1 MSFIPQDKKK
11 QLDTLIINHKIHQ
24 DEINVLTILLNK
36 QYEIC
41 SYVLQELKDH
51 DQKISCWAW
60 YIFPTWRDGRSDPLK
75 TYITDDTAP
84 ILLELAPQG
93 QHGWRSCLEKIIE
106 LTENNNNK
114 LLKILPGIDIPR
126 VYEFIIFW
134 NSIPNKLKWLE
145 NVLIKL
151 NKFFNDDD
159 IKKYVNLDTIDNVK
173 KQQQSRERERESK
186 REQQRQKKT
195 VTDPPVTVL
204 PITAIISPTNKIKQL
219 KILIDEHFTKINNL
233 IK

>member
-41 SYVLQELKDH
+41 SYVLQELIDH

-60 YIFPTWRDGRSDPLK
+60 YIFPTWRDGRSDKLH
-75 TYITDDTAP
+75 TYLTIETAQ
-84 ILLELAPQG
+84 ILLLLAPDE
-93 QHGWRSCLEKIIE
+93 WKLCLEKIIN
-106 LTENNNNK
+106 LTSTKNNK

-145 NVLIKL
+145 NVLIEL

-195 VTDPPVTVL
+195 VTVPHVTVL
-204 PITAIISPTNKIKQL
+204 PITAIISSTNKIDKL
-219 KILIDEHFTKINNL
+219 KIIIDDHLTKINNL